1 MAKKILIEGMTCR
14 HCVMHVTRSLQELE
28 LENVNV
34 DLAAKSAFV
43 EGTASDE
50 AIKAAIEDAGYEV
63 VGIESI

>member
-14 HCVMHVTRSLQELE
+14 HCVEHVTRSLQELE

-34 DLAAKSAFV
+34 DLAAKSAVV
-43 EGTASDE
+43 EGAASDE

-63 VGIESI
+63 VGIDSI